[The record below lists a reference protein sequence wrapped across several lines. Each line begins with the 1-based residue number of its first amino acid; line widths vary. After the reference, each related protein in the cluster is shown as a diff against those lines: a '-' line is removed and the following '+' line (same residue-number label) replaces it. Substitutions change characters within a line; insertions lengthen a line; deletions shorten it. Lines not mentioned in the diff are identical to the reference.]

1 MFGITCPRYYT
12 RDDGQT
18 FESSNL
24 GSSANVSNG
33 IATNGKMIIS
43 VSGANAN
50 EYYYSYDGMNWWVG
64 TINAGDPTV
73 NWGAVAYGNGVWV
86 VAPYSDYQYMAVSYD
101 GINWQLSNLLP
112 YSIHYATLCFGEG
125 IFTMAGYGLLW
136 STDGLTWTNAS
147 GSVPVAQQQ
156 AYGGGKFIGAVGND
170 YAVVMETPDG
180 KTWSEVSIPVA
191 GYWNRIAYGNGVFVA
206 IQASGGP
213 SVLSS
218 TDGITWVESSMPNNG
233 DGSGNYEA
241 VTFSG
246 DLFIAT
252 NDNSTFA
259 YDCALSSD
267 GVNWTLGGQNLDGG
281 AQWLGYDFAPPTSQ
295 MFVLT

>member
-1 MFGITCPRYYT
+1 MFGITTPRYYT
-12 RDDGQT
+12 KDDGQT

-24 GSSANVSNG
+24 GSSGPFSSG

-43 VSGANAN
+43 LSGAASG
-50 EYYYSYDGMNWWVG
+50 EYYYSYDGINWSVG
-64 TINAGDPTV
+64 TINLGV
-73 NWGAVAYGNGVWV
+73 NVAYWAAIAYGNGVWV
-86 VAPYSDYQYMAVSYD
+86 AAGNSTYQYIAVSYD

-112 YSIHYATLCFGEG
+112 YDIGASTLCFGEG
-125 IFTMAGYGLLW
+125 IFTMAGEGLLW

-147 GSVPVAQQQ
+147 GTVPVAQQQ
-156 AYGGGKFIGAVGND
+156 AYGGGKFIGVVGND

-191 GYWNRIAYGNGVFVA
+191 GYWNRIAYGKGVFVA

-252 NDNSTFA
+252 NDNSTFY

-267 GVNWTLGGQNLDGG
+267 GVNWTLGGNNLDGG